1 MMKIFQLPHAECCPK
16 VQTRRDVTFPF
27 QAYLREAVALQHL
40 SRDADAML
48 SYASGLVEDAKNAQL
63 LQGLVTAASQSAIQG
78 EFAPAV
84 VTFYFF

>member
-1 MMKIFQLPHAECCPK
+1 M
-16 VQTRRDVTFPF
+16 
-27 QAYLREAVALQHL
+27 ALQHL

-78 EFAPAV
+78 EFAAAV
-84 VTFYFF
+84 VTFRFLNVDPYTSKHLLFIQV